1 MEIALGFYISEIP
14 LFDSLTPEQSKT
26 LEKFLIYKELLPNS
40 ILYKEGTHGSSVCFV
55 VEGKVQVLK
64 QNSAGHEV
72 IIATLSNGQA
82 VGEMAIIDGLTRSAT
97 VKSLTKA
104 KVLILKRE
112 DFEKVI
118 NEDPQVGI
126 KVLKALARSMSITLR
141 DRSED
146 LARLMLG

>member
-1 MEIALGFYISEIP
+1 
-14 LFDSLTPEQSKT
+14 
-26 LEKFLIYKELLPNS
+26 
-40 ILYKEGTHGSSVCFV
+40 V

-64 QNSAGHEV
+64 QNSAGQEI

-118 NEDPQVGI
+118 NEDPHVGI